1 MFRRFRAHAARQD
14 WFAVGVDVAIVVVGV
29 FLGTQANNWNQ
40 DRIDRSEAREYRA
53 QIIDNLRANEVDV
66 AMRARYYG
74 QVRTHAIAALNALND
89 PNATL
94 GEPFLVNAYQASQV
108 WLRPFEQSA
117 FGELQSSGVARQ
129 IGDARTR
136 AHLSGYYVG
145 ARGFE
150 QRAAETPRYRETLR
164 RSMDLG
170 VQERI
175 RARCDDVVRTLP
187 GGADAPALPD
197 QCRLDLDPALA
208 RRTALALSKVPG
220 IREDLTRLVVD
231 IDQKMVLYDRT
242 SRNAVRLRKELENS

>member
-1 MFRRFRAHAARQD
+1 
-14 WFAVGVDVAIVVVGV
+14 
-29 FLGTQANNWNQ
+29 
-40 DRIDRSEAREYRA
+40 
-53 QIIDNLRANEVDV
+53 
-66 AMRARYYG
+66 
-74 QVRTHAIAALNALND
+74 VRTHAITALNALKN
-89 PNATL
+89 PSARL
-94 GEPFLVNAYQASQV
+94 GEPFLVDAYQASQV

-117 FGELQSSGVARQ
+117 FEELQSSGVARQ

-150 QRAAETPRYRETLR
+150 QRAGEVPRYRETLR

-187 GGADAPALPD
+187 GGADAPMLPD
-197 QCRLDLDPALA
+197 QCRLDLEPAVA
-208 RRTALALSKVPG
+208 TSAASALSKVPG

-231 IDQKMVLYDRT
+231 IDQKMVLYERT
-242 SRNAVRLRKELENS
+242 SRNAARLRGELESS